1 MGDEKTKNMRTVR
14 KRKRL
19 SPRIL
24 QSLKRRKPQGI
35 HEEMG
40 NAQQAKERVVF
51 YKPCEENISGEEG
64 VTTTSVHL
72 AGQTK

>member
-1 MGDEKTKNMRTVR
+1 MGDEKTKNMRTIR

-35 HEEMG
+35 SEEVG
-40 NAQQAKERVVF
+40 NAQAKERVVV
-51 YKPCEENISGEEG
+51 YKPCEENISVGKE
-64 VTTTSVHL
+64 
-72 AGQTK
+72 